1 MPEAAARVQ
10 PVRTYVVE
18 ILPDDADV
26 KMADPVFSR
35 LAAAADRILE
45 NPAFDPADTN
55 LVVTLIYQAL
65 ARAER
70 RTASALRQAELRRRD
85 ELIRQIAATY
95 EGSVRARALKVVQDV
110 NDYASRGWRRHHA
123 CAVCPEEI
131 RGTRQALFWSA
142 LRLHPY
148 FPTSARQVEN
158 IIR

>member
-1 MPEAAARVQ
+1 MPAAAR
-10 PVRTYVVE
+10 TYLVE

-26 KMADPVFSR
+26 ETGDPVFSR

-70 RTASALRQAELRRRD
+70 RTASALHQAELRRRD
-85 ELIRQIAATY
+85 ELIRRIAENY
-95 EGSVRARALKVVQDV
+95 EGSTRARALKVVQDAA
-110 NDYASRGWRRHHA
+110 DYRSRGWRRHRDSA
-123 CAVCPEEI
+123 ICPAEI
-131 RGTRQALFWSA
+131 TGSVQALFWSA
-142 LRLHPY
+142 LRSHPY

>member
-1 MPEAAARVQ
+1 MHAAARVQ
-10 PVRTYVVE
+10 PVRTYLVE

-26 KMADPVFSR
+26 EVGDPIFSR
-35 LAAAADRILE
+35 LATAADRILE

-70 RTASALRQAELRRRD
+70 RTATALHQAELHRRD
-85 ELIRQIAATY
+85 ELIREIAATY

-110 NDYASRGWRRHHA
+110 NDYASRGWRRHRV

-131 RGTRQALFWSA
+131 VGTRQALFWSA
-142 LRLHPY
+142 LRSHPY